1 MNIFNINRW
10 NQENFSIL
18 NPSSIFFKRNSIR
31 IANFNAQLHLSKFCV
46 TRGGFGSCFNLPKLQ
61 FQAVCLAFDLYWIL
75 CLEIL
80 ATDPKDLDVSFAPL
94 ISQKNTWRKLSFL
107 SSVHLRGHSMALD
120 CGLLKGTWI
129 SRFRDRV

>member
-18 NPSSIFFKRNSIR
+18 NSSSIFFKRNSIR

-75 CLEIL
+75 CFEIL

-94 ISQKNTWRKLSFL
+94 ISQKNTWGKLSFL
-107 SSVHLRGHSMALD
+107 SSVRSSSWSFYGSRLWFTKRYLD
-120 CGLLKGTWI
+120 I
-129 SRFRDRV
+129 